1 MKSIQ
6 NAETFFKPL
15 KTKIKEHKVMYI
27 SSKIRKKSLADKNAL
42 KRLLIAE
49 NLLNLI
55 YRKK

>member
-49 NLLNLI
+49 NL
-55 YRKK
+55 